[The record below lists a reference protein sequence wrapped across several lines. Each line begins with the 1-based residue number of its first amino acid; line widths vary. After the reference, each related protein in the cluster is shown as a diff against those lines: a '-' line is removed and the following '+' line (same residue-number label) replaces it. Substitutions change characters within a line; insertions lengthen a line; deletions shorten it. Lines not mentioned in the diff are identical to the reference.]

1 MLSRVIPAGSTHVVR
16 IITTDRAD
24 GDLDVRRDEAHLAA
38 TRETIRTG
46 AWTWLQQVHGS
57 EVVVVNGSGEMA
69 GAAADAAVTASTDC
83 VLAIHTADCVPV
95 VIAGE
100 GTLGV
105 AHAGWQGIVD
115 GVIPRVVDALDH
127 LGGPPSVAFLGPCI
141 RPGSYEFG
149 PTDLDTVAAV
159 AGDTVRSHTAEG
171 KPALDVATAVRN
183 MLSDLG
189 VDETIDPL
197 LDTANPAY
205 FSHRVRADTGRQA
218 TIAWLEEL

>member
-1 MLSRVIPAGSTHVVR
+1 MLSRVIPAGSSHVVR
-16 IITTDRAD
+16 IITTDRSD
-24 GDLDVRRDEAHLAA
+24 GDLDVKLDESYLAA
-38 TRETIRTG
+38 TRKTIHDG
-46 AWTWLQQVHGS
+46 AWTWLRQVHGS
-57 EVVVVNGSGEMA
+57 RVVVVSRSGEMA
-69 GAAADAAVTASTDC
+69 GAAADAAVTTSADC

-115 GVIPRVVDALDH
+115 GVIPSVVEALDH
-127 LGGPPSVAFLGPCI
+127 LGGPPTVAFLGPCI

-149 PTDLDTVAAV
+149 ASDLDTVAAV
-159 AGDTVRSHTAEG
+159 AGDSVRSHTADGE
-171 KPALDVATAVRN
+171 PALDVATAVRN

-197 LDTANPAY
+197 IDTADPAF
-205 FSHRVRADTGRQA
+205 FSHRVRADSGRQA
-218 TIAWLEEL
+218 TIAWLEKL